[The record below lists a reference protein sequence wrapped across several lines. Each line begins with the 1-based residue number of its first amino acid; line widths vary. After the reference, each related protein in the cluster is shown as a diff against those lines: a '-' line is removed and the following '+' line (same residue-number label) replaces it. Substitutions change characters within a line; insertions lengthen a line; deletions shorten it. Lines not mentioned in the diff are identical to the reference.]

1 MKYWKKK
8 KTVLIFSR
16 LILPYI
22 ETWSHSKLIIT
33 NTLKVKIHKL
43 YVIYSTQYYFST
55 EMNPLEIKTEIHIII
70 TLFLLFQLCSMN
82 FCGLCKCNVMS
93 FVH

>member
-33 NTLKVKIHKL
+33 NTLKVKIHK
-43 YVIYSTQYYFST
+43 
-55 EMNPLEIKTEIHIII
+55 
-70 TLFLLFQLCSMN
+70 
-82 FCGLCKCNVMS
+82 
-93 FVH
+93 